1 MIRIE
6 GLKKIYGSGQTA
18 VAALG
23 GVSLTVMKGDIHGI
37 IGMSGAGKST
47 LIR

>member
-1 MIRIE
+1 MAQTPMIRIE

-23 GVSLTVMKGDIHGI
+23 GVKLLRDAKEFT
-37 IGMSGAGKST
+37 AG
-47 LIR
+47 R